1 MKVFGHPI
9 STCTRKV
16 LMTLAETGQQAEL
29 EVVDLFK
36 GDHKAPAHLA
46 HQPFGQVPAL
56 EDGDFALYESRA
68 ICRYLNEKVNGPLIP
83 RDLKDRARM
92 EQWISVE
99 TSNFTGP
106 VMKFIYHH
114 VFKREQSA
122 ETLAEAGQQL
132 ENALGIMDKQLA
144 SHPFIAG
151 AQFSLADI
159 GFMPYIEYAINTP
172 AKEHFAKFPHV
183 SAWWNKV
190 SEKPSWR
197 KIAGRA

>member
-1 MKVFGHPI
+1 MKIFGHPI

-16 LMTLAETGQQAEL
+16 LMTLAETGQQADL

-36 GDHKAPAHLA
+36 GEHKAPAHLA

-56 EDGDFALYESRA
+56 QDGDFELYESRA

-106 VMKFIYHH
+106 TMKFIYQHI
-114 VFKREQSA
+114 FKREQTA
-122 ETLAEAGQQL
+122 ETLATAAEQL
-132 ENALGIMDKQLA
+132 DAALAVMDKQLA
-144 SHPFIAG
+144 TNPFIAG
-151 AQFSLADI
+151 SQFTLADI
-159 GFMPYIEYAINTP
+159 SFMPYIEYAMNTP
-172 AKEHFAKFPHV
+172 AKAHFAKFPHV
-183 SAWWNKV
+183 TAWWNKV

-197 KIAGRA
+197 KIAGR

>member
-1 MKVFGHPI
+1 
-9 STCTRKV
+9 
-16 LMTLAETGQQAEL
+16 MTLAETGQQAEL
-29 EVVDLFK
+29 ETVDLFT
-36 GDHKAPAHLA
+36 GAHKQPAHLA

-56 EDGDFALYESRA
+56 QDGDFALYESRA

-114 VFKREQSA
+114 IFKREQSA
-122 ETLAEAGQQL
+122 ETLATAGKDL
-132 ENALGIMDKQLA
+132 DNALGIMDKQLA
-144 SHPFIAG
+144 AHPFISG
-151 AQFSLADI
+151 GSFTLADI
-159 GFMPYIEYAINTP
+159 GFMPYIEYAMNTP

-183 SAWWNKV
+183 SAWWSKV
-190 SEKPSWR
+190 SEKPTWR
-197 KIAGRA
+197 KIVGRA

>member
-36 GDHKAPAHLA
+36 GEHKQPAHLA

-56 EDGDFALYESRA
+56 QDGDFALYESRA

-114 VFKREQSA
+114 VFKREQTA
-122 ETLAEAGQQL
+122 EVLAEAGQNL
-132 ENALGIMDKQLA
+132 DNAVANYFAGQGSPDGIVTAIDQA
-144 SHPFIAG
+144 AG
-151 AQFSLADI
+151 QQ
-159 GFMPYIEYAINTP
+159 
-172 AKEHFAKFPHV
+172 
-183 SAWWNKV
+183 
-190 SEKPSWR
+190 
-197 KIAGRA
+197 